1 MDYIINPSW
10 FYWISVLDG
19 VKATLIASTIMSA
32 LVATILAGFVFGDSW
47 GDEDEER
54 NAKKALKISIVVL
67 AFSIVGVIFIPS
79 KQVLMEMMIA
89 KYATHENAHV
99 AVETVRSAVDYI
111 IEAIKDLK

>member
-10 FYWISVLDG
+10 FYWISVLD
-19 VKATLIASTIMSA
+19 VLRMVFIAVFVVAVFLLLVCIASIIGDWDELEEGRTKKYTVILGVVCTA
-32 LVATILAGFVFGDSW
+32 LL
-47 GDEDEER
+47 
-54 NAKKALKISIVVL
+54 LSI
-67 AFSIVGVIFIPS
+67 IFIPS

-99 AVETVRSAVDYI
+99 AVETVKSAVDYI